1 MKSPNEDNCVELAG
15 SVIVLPSP
23 RGGRGL
29 FARIDLVEGVYVGC
43 AFSWILTPSDI
54 KQIDRTS
61 IEGFWFDHPQRSGWG
76 LFPVGAIALVNHSI
90 APNAEINWN
99 ESELGF
105 IGHLVTTSRVS
116 RGQEILVD
124 YGIELPDGWIP

>member
-1 MKSPNEDNCVELAG
+1 MNSANEGNFVELID
-15 SVIVLPSP
+15 SVMVLPSP

-29 FARIDLVEGVYVGC
+29 IAFIDLVKGVCVGC

-61 IEGFWFDHPQRSGWG
+61 IEGFWFDHPKKPGWG

-99 ESELGF
+99 EAELGF
-105 IGHLVTTSRVS
+105 VGHLVTTSSVAK
-116 RGQEILVD
+116 GQEILVD